1 MNRTFAHLILMRP
14 ANIVTAIADILAG
27 FATAGAIQQIQEA
40 VGSKWGTLYHPLVSD
55 LAWLVVAT
63 IGLYGGGVVFNDVFD
78 AELDKVERPER
89 PIPSGAATKGSAA
102 ILGGL
107 LLIGGILAAFKVSQM
122 SGIIAAIVAGL
133 ALLYDAWGKHQGF
146 FGPINM
152 GACRGGNLLLGM
164 SAVAASVENYW
175 FLALIPIV
183 YIANITVISR
193 GEVHG
198 GSRPIL
204 QLAVALYV
212 LVFVSIVALS
222 FLPHFSILTA
232 LPFGLL
238 FGYLIFPALLK
249 ALKTLQPKEIRLA
262 VKAGVLSLII
272 LDATLAAG
280 FAGWLYGL
288 AVLLLFPVSRFL
300 ARQFAVT

>member
-1 MNRTFAHLILMRP
+1 MNRVFAHLVLMRP
-14 ANIVTAIADILAG
+14 ANIITAIADILAG
-27 FATAGAIQQIQEA
+27 FAAAGAVRQIQA
-40 VGSKWGTLYHPLVSD
+40 DVGSPYGSLYHPLASD
-55 LAWLVVAT
+55 LAWLVLAT

-78 AELDKVERPER
+78 AELDKIERPER
-89 PIPSGAATKGSAA
+89 PIPSGAASKSSAG

-107 LLIGGILAAFKVSQM
+107 LLLGGILAAFRVSEL
-122 SGIIAAIVAGL
+122 SGIIAAVVAGL
-133 ALLYDAWGKHQGF
+133 ALLYDAWGKHQGW

-164 SAVAASVENYW
+164 SAVAASVEDYW
-175 FLALIPIV
+175 YLALIPIV

-198 GSRPIL
+198 GSKATLIAAVGL
-204 QLAVALYV
+204 YLVVLAAIGALT
-212 LVFVSIVALS
+212 L
-222 FLPHFSILTA
+222 LPHFSIVIA
-232 LPFGLL
+232 LPFLAL
-238 FGYLIFPALLK
+238 FIYLIFPPLLR
-249 ALKTLQPKEIRLA
+249 AVNSLQPREIRLA

-272 LDATLAAG
+272 MDATIAAG

-288 AVLLLFPVSRFL
+288 GVLLLFPISRFL